1 MEGNSEETVP
11 PAKLQGHQLSDQAV
25 GPNPKCG
32 AAMHVALEAPSS
44 LAIRSQWH
52 LSGTNAPAWRD
63 CSCMLSPNL
72 CLWAGGTHGK
82 SNCPILSIQNFV
94 QIAQQQAF
102 HDLGMKIIK
111 PKMRALQ
118 VAPRTPKYLAIQ
130 NGEHDCLHHSSF
142 FLINLFGQIKII

>member
-1 MEGNSEETVP
+1 
-11 PAKLQGHQLSDQAV
+11 
-25 GPNPKCG
+25 
-32 AAMHVALEAPSS
+32 
-44 LAIRSQWH
+44 
-52 LSGTNAPAWRD
+52 
-63 CSCMLSPNL
+63 MLSPNL

-102 HDLGMKIIK
+102 HDLGMKIIE